1 MNELDGRIAAGQL
14 DSNDK
19 SRRALDLETEV
30 TQAEKNGGATD
41 SQKTEAADARA
52 EAVIASKELAG
63 WKQERIDLR
72 TAKNTEV
79 VVNNHMAKR
88 ANDESSSTE
97 KAAEEARKTA
107 ADVKTA
113 TKIAMDKAE
122 VDNKIAIDKAKS
134 DANKAKEVF
143 EKARLNKFS
152 NPSKENETAYEKAKE
167 DVKIADENII
177 TITSQYTANI
187 TAVQDKNQR
196 LIDNAEKLSS
206 KKDAAAEKAKKI
218 ADELNAALI
227 SGKTVKRSINDLEFN
242 DLPDIKHEISSKNS
256 VIKNKYA
263 EDIEGR
269 WFNKK
274 INKQAAHNIRMN
286 SEIKS
291 SGSH

>member
-1 MNELDGRIAAGQL
+1 
-14 DSNDK
+14 
-19 SRRALDLETEV
+19 
-30 TQAEKNGGATD
+30 
-41 SQKTEAADARA
+41 
-52 EAVIASKELAG
+52 
-63 WKQERIDLR
+63 
-72 TAKNTEV
+72 
-79 VVNNHMAKR
+79 MAKLFAGFGIFLVACLFLAPLKPTYAQGIFNEDYQAAAR
-88 ANDESSSTE
+88 KAAE